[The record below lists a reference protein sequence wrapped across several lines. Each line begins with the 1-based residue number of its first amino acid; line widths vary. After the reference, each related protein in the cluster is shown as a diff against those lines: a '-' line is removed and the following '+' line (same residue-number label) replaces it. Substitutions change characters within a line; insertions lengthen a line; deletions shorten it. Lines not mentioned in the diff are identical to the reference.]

1 LLKDLSWHEEAPTVS
16 DDNTTECWLFADLAK
31 RPVTVRFDQERGSS
45 DGGAVLLGAADRRLG
60 LSEGLAGG
68 LRDGRDPRR
77 VTHEIS
83 DLVRQRV
90 YAIACGYPDGN
101 DAAKLSGDPVHK
113 LLVGR
118 DPLGEGDLASQP
130 TLSRFE
136 NGADRADLFRM
147 GEALAERVI
156 ERHRGRLRGRA
167 RLVTIDLDQTD
178 DPAHGQQQLALFNG
192 YYGEWCYLPLL
203 GFVSFDDEADQYLV
217 AAVLRPGNAPDK
229 MGSLGV
235 LSRLLPRLRVAFPKA
250 RFRVRLDAGFAAPEV
265 LDFLDEQGDVDYAVA
280 IGKNS
285 VLLTRAGKHM
295 AQARRLSKASEKT
308 AHVYGETL
316 YAAHTWFHHRRII
329 IKAEVIR
336 YPGRDPK
343 DNPRFVVTNMT
354 QTPRWVYE
362 DFYCRRGEIENR
374 IKELH
379 HGLEIDRTSCSR
391 FLANQLRILLTAA
404 AYVLM
409 QELRLRA
416 ARTKLARAQVSTLR
430 DALLKIGTRL
440 TASVRRIVLRMPAS
454 FPYAHAWGTIAHSL
468 GASAG

>member
-1 LLKDLSWHEEAPTVS
+1 MA
-16 DDNTTECWLFADLAK
+16 DDNTTQCWLFSDLAH
-31 RPVTVRFDQERGSS
+31 RSVLVRFDQERGSS

-60 LSEGLAGG
+60 LSEVLASCV
-68 LRDGRDPRR
+68 RDGRDPLR
-77 VTHEIS
+77 VVHEIS

-101 DAAKLSGDPVHK
+101 DAARLSSDPVHK

-118 DPLGEGDLASQP
+118 DPVSEEDLASQP

-156 ERHRGRLRGRA
+156 ERHRRRRRGRA
-167 RLVTIDLDQTD
+167 RVVTIDLDQTD

-217 AAVLRPGNAPDK
+217 AAVLRPGNSPDK
-229 MGSLGV
+229 VGSLGV
-235 LSRLLPRLRVAFPKA
+235 LSRLLPRLRAAFPKA
-250 RFRVRLDAGFAAPEV
+250 HFRVRLDAGFAAPEV
-265 LDFLDEQGDVDYAVA
+265 FDFLDEQGDVDYAVA

-285 VLLTRAGKHM
+285 ILLGRAGKHM
-295 AQARRLSKASEKT
+295 AQARRLSKAS
-308 AHVYGETL
+308 GETEKV
-316 YAAHTWFHHRRII
+316 YAETFYATKTWPHRRRII
-329 IKAEVIR
+329 IKAEVTR
-336 YPGRDPK
+336 HPGRDPK

-362 DFYCRRGEIENR
+362 EFYCQRGEIENR

-391 FLANQLRILLTAA
+391 FLANQLRVLLTAA

-430 DALLKIGTRL
+430 DALLKIGARVST
-440 TASVRRIVLRMPAS
+440 SVRRIVLHMPAS
-454 FPYAHAWGTIAHSL
+454 FPFTHAWGTVAHSL
-468 GASAG
+468 GASSG

>member
-1 LLKDLSWHEEAPTVS
+1 MG
-16 DDNTTECWLFADLAK
+16 DDNTTQCWLFAELAR

-60 LSEGLAGG
+60 LSEALAGCIRDERDS
-68 LRDGRDPRR
+68 LR
-77 VTHEIS
+77 VVHEIW

-101 DAAKLSGDPVHK
+101 DAARLSGDPVHK

-118 DPLGEGDLASQP
+118 DPVGDGDLASQP

-136 NGADRADLFRM
+136 NGAGRADLFRM
-147 GEALAERVI
+147 GEALGERVI
-156 ERHRGRLRGRA
+156 ERHRRRRRGRA
-167 RLVTIDLDQTD
+167 RVVTIDLDQTD

-217 AAVLRPGNAPDK
+217 AAVLRPGNSPDK
-229 MGSLGV
+229 RGSLGV
-235 LSRLLPRLRVAFPKA
+235 LSRLLPRLRTAFPRA
-250 RFRVRLDAGFAAPEV
+250 RFRVRLDAGFAAPDV

-280 IGKNS
+280 MGKNS
-285 VLLTRAGKHM
+285 VLLKRATKQM

-308 AHVYGETL
+308 EHVYAETS
-316 YAAHTWFHHRRII
+316 YAAKTWPHRRRII
-329 IKAEVIR
+329 IKAEVTR
-336 YPGRDPK
+336 QPGRDPK
-343 DNPRFVVTNMT
+343 DNPRFVITNMT

-391 FLANQLRILLTAA
+391 FLANQLRVLLTAA

-430 DALLKIGTRL
+430 DAFLKIGTRVS
-440 TASVRRIVLRMPAS
+440 ASVRRIVLHMPES
-454 FPYAHAWGTIAHSL
+454 FPYAHAWATVAHSL

>member
-1 LLKDLSWHEEAPTVS
+1 MG
-16 DDNTTECWLFADLAK
+16 DDNTTQCWLFGDLAK
-31 RPVTVRFDQERGSS
+31 RPVTVCFDQERGSS

-60 LSEGLAGG
+60 LSEALAGCI
-68 LRDGRDPRR
+68 RDGRDPLR
-77 VTHEIS
+77 VIHEIS
-83 DLVRQRV
+83 DLMRQRV

-101 DAAKLSGDPVHK
+101 DAARLSSDPVHK

-118 DPLGEGDLASQP
+118 DPVGEEDLASQP

-136 NGADRADLFRM
+136 NNADRADLFRM
-147 GEALAERVI
+147 GEKLAEQVI
-156 ERHRGRLRGRA
+156 ERHRRRRRGRA
-167 RLVTIDLDQTD
+167 RVVTIDLDQTD

-217 AAVLRPGNAPDK
+217 AAVLRPGNSPDK
-229 MGSLGV
+229 VGSLGV
-235 LSRLLPRLRVAFPKA
+235 LSRLLRRLRTAFPKA
-250 RFRVRLDAGFAAPEV
+250 RLRVRLDAGFAAPEV
-265 LDFLDEQGDVDYAVA
+265 YDFLDEQGDVEYAVA

-285 VLLTRAGKHM
+285 ILIRRAGKHM

-308 AHVYGETL
+308 EHVYAETL
-316 YAAHTWFHHRRII
+316 YAAKKWPHRRRII
-329 IKAEVIR
+329 IKAEVTR
-336 YPGRDPK
+336 HPGRDPK

-391 FLANQLRILLTAA
+391 FLANQLRVLLTAA

-430 DALLKIGTRL
+430 DCLLKIGARVSS
-440 TASVRRIVLRMPAS
+440 SVRRIVLRMPES
-454 FPYAHAWGTIAHSL
+454 FPYAHAWGTVAHSL
-468 GASAG
+468 GASAA

>member
-1 LLKDLSWHEEAPTVS
+1 MG
-16 DDNTTECWLFADLAK
+16 DDNTTQCWLFSDLSD
-31 RPVTVRFDQERGSS
+31 RRVVVRFDQERGSS
-45 DGGAVLLGAADRRLG
+45 DGGAVLLGAADGRLG
-60 LSEGLAGG
+60 LSEALAGCI
-68 LRDGRDPRR
+68 RDERDSAR
-77 VTHEIS
+77 VVHEIR
-83 DLVRQRV
+83 DLIRQRV
-90 YAIACGYPDGN
+90 YGIACGYPDGN
-101 DAAKLSGDPVHK
+101 DAARLSSDPVHK

-118 DPLGEGDLASQP
+118 DPVGEEDLASQP

-156 ERHRGRLRGRA
+156 ERHRRRRRGRA
-167 RLVTIDLDQTD
+167 RVVTIDLDQTD

-217 AAVLRPGNAPDK
+217 AAVLRPGNSPDK
-229 MGSLGV
+229 RGSLGV
-235 LSRLLPRLRVAFPKA
+235 LARLLPRLRTAFPNA

-265 LDFLDEQGDVDYAVA
+265 FDFLDAQGDVDYAVG

-285 VLLTRAGKHM
+285 ILLRRAGKHM
-295 AQARRLSKASEKT
+295 AQARRLSRASKT
-308 AHVYGETL
+308 TEHVYGETL
-316 YAAHTWFHHRRII
+316 YATKTWSHRRRII
-329 IKAEVIR
+329 IKAEVTR
-336 YPGRDPK
+336 HPGRDPK

-354 QTPRWVYE
+354 KTPRWVYE
-362 DFYCRRGEIENR
+362 DFYCLRGEIENR

-391 FLANQLRILLTAA
+391 FLANQLRVLLTAA

-440 TASVRRIVLRMPAS
+440 TASVRRIVLLMPES
-454 FPYAHAWGTIAHSL
+454 FPFTHAWGTVAHSL

>member
-1 LLKDLSWHEEAPTVS
+1 LR
-16 DDNTTECWLFADLAK
+16 DDNTTQCWLFKELAK
-31 RPVTVRFDQERGSS
+31 RAVTVRFDQERGSS
-45 DGGAVLLGAADRRLG
+45 DGGAVLLGAADRAVG
-60 LSEGLAGG
+60 LSASLAGCI
-68 LRDGRDPRR
+68 RDERDPLR
-77 VTHEIS
+77 VVHEIS

-101 DAAKLSGDPVHK
+101 DAARLSSDPVHK

-118 DPLGEGDLASQP
+118 DPVGEDDLASQP

-136 NGADRADLFRM
+136 NGVDRGDLFRM
-147 GEALAERVI
+147 GEALADRVI
-156 ERHRGRLRGRA
+156 ERHRRRRRGRA
-167 RLVTIDLDQTD
+167 RVVTIDLDQTD
-178 DPAHGQQQLALFNG
+178 DPTHGQQQLALFNG

-217 AAVLRPGNAPDK
+217 TAVLRPGNSPDK
-229 MGSLGV
+229 VGSLGV
-235 LSRLLPRLRVAFPKA
+235 LSRLLPRLRAAFPKA

-265 LDFLDEQGDVDYAVA
+265 LDFLDQQGDVEYAVA
-280 IGKNS
+280 MGKNS
-285 VLLTRAGKHM
+285 ILLRRAGKHM
-295 AQARRLSKASEKT
+295 VQARRLSRASSET
-308 AHVYGETL
+308 EHVYAETL
-316 YAAHTWFHHRRII
+316 YAAKTWPRRRRII
-329 IKAEVIR
+329 IKAEVVR
-336 YPGRDPK
+336 HSGREPK
-343 DNPRFVVTNMT
+343 DNQRFVVTNMT

-391 FLANQLRILLTAA
+391 FLANQLRVLLTAA

-430 DALLKIGTRL
+430 DCLLKIGARVS
-440 TASVRRIVLRMPAS
+440 ASVRRIVLQLPES
-454 FPYAHAWGTIAHSL
+454 SPFAHAWGTVAHSL

>member
-1 LLKDLSWHEEAPTVS
+1 MR
-16 DDNTTECWLFADLAK
+16 DDNTTQCWLFGDLAK
-31 RPVTVRFDQERGSS
+31 RPVTVCFDQERGSS

-60 LSEGLAGG
+60 LSEALGG
-68 LRDGRDPRR
+68 CIRDGRDPLR
-77 VTHEIS
+77 VIHEIS
-83 DLVRQRV
+83 DLMRQRV

-101 DAAKLSGDPVHK
+101 DAARLSEDPVHK

-118 DPLGEGDLASQP
+118 DPVGEGDLASQP

-147 GEALAERVI
+147 GERLAEQVI
-156 ERHRGRLRGRA
+156 ERHRRRRRGRA
-167 RLVTIDLDQTD
+167 RVVTIDLDQTD

-217 AAVLRPGNAPDK
+217 AAVLRPGNSPDK
-229 MGSLGV
+229 VGSLGV
-235 LSRLLPRLRVAFPKA
+235 LSRLLLRLRTAFPKA
-250 RFRVRLDAGFAAPEV
+250 RLRVRLDAGFAAPEV
-265 LDFLDEQGDVDYAVA
+265 YDFLDEQGDVDYAVA

-285 VLLTRAGKHM
+285 ILLRRAGKHM

-308 AHVYGETL
+308 EHVYAETL
-316 YAAHTWFHHRRII
+316 YAAKTWPHRRRII
-329 IKAEVIR
+329 IKAEVTR
-336 YPGRDPK
+336 HPGRDPK

-362 DFYCRRGEIENR
+362 DFYCHRGEIENR

-391 FLANQLRILLTAA
+391 FLANQLRVLLTAA

-430 DALLKIGTRL
+430 DCLLKIGARVNS
-440 TASVRRIVLRMPAS
+440 SVRRIVLHLPES
-454 FPYAHAWGTIAHSL
+454 FPYAHAWGTVAHSL